1 MNDDLWVGDVGQGQW
16 EEVDRVVAG
25 GNYGWR
31 CREGAHDFNTT
42 GCAAGL
48 IDPITEYD
56 HTQGQSITGG
66 YVYRGVAIPE
76 LQGFYVYGDFVQGR
90 VWAIPA
96 TSQQG
101 AVGQE
106 LLDTNFGISSFAE
119 DNDGELY
126 VIDYGGSVHRIVDVP

>member
-42 GCAAGL
+42 GCGAGL

-56 HTQGQSITGG
+56 HNVGQSITGG
-66 YVYRGVAIPE
+66 YVYRGLANGD
-76 LQGFYVYGDFVQGR
+76 LMGFYVFGDFVSGR
-90 VWAIPA
+90 IWAVAADSPIGTTPI
-96 TSQQG
+96 
-101 AVGQE
+101 E
-106 LLDTNFGISSFAE
+106 LVDTGHSIAAFAE
-119 DNDGELY
+119 GVDGELY
-126 VIDYGGSVHRIVDVP
+126 VVNYGGTLHQIVP